1 MRRFNKRNPGKI
13 WNANH
18 PLLTHMPRAGERGGG
33 EISPGGTLRGRQ
45 NHVSSSTG
53 KYGIGLNIVKL
64 RLFVKKFACGA
75 IVDFLYVVSTV
86 NVKTFCLRRNF

>member
-1 MRRFNKRNPGKI
+1 MMWKI
-13 WNANH
+13 DTEISFHVSWFIC
-18 PLLTHMPRAGERGGG
+18 LLTESYPQLISTAKRGQQEGEGG

-64 RLFVKKFACGA
+64 TLFVKNFGFGA
-75 IVDFLYVVSTV
+75 IFDFL
-86 NVKTFCLRRNF
+86 